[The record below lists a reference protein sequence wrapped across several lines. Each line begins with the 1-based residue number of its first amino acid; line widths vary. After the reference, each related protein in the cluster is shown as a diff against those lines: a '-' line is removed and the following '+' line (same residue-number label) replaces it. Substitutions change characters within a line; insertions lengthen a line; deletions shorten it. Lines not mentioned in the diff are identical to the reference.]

1 MTAKTKT
8 VNYTDHMAGLLM
20 NGYTG
25 TDNVKEVAELA
36 EVTGKS
42 ENSVRAKLN
51 SMGLYVKETK
61 ANTAKGVTKD
71 QIVGSIGTMVKLTQ
85 ADIEG
90 LTKSTK
96 NALIKVHNAL
106 QSAQRAVKAET
117 ETETE

>member
-36 EVTGKS
+36 EAVDKS

-61 ANTAKGVTKD
+61 ATVGAKGATKE
-71 QIVGSIGTMVKLTQ
+71 QIAGGIGFFIGLTETEV
-85 ADIEG
+85 EG
-90 LTKSTK
+90 LCKSTK
-96 NALIKVHNAL
+96 TPLAKVYLALKAF
-106 QSAQRAVKAET
+106 QPKPEAEAET
-117 ETETE
+117 E